1 LYYRETLLAGRY
13 YTLLLLLLPPPP
25 PPPMRRMTLLLLL
38 LLLPLCSRS
47 IHMESKCY
55 KKALSVQDLADRQP
69 ARQHHYRKAVL
80 IAMRCDT
87 HTR

>member
-1 LYYRETLLAGRY
+1 
-13 YTLLLLLLPPPP
+13 
-25 PPPMRRMTLLLLL
+25 MRRMTLLLLL